1 MKIYKLAHNTID
13 NDDYKIL
20 IKFLENR
27 KILTQSKN
35 VNKFQKNFSDFLK
48 IKYSIFVNSGSSAN
62 LLIAQVLLEG
72 NYLKNRIVVLPSVS
86 WATTVSPYIQLGYK
100 VIFCDCD
107 KKSLGLDP
115 QHLEIICK
123 KYNPGL
129 VVLVNVLGHSNDLE
143 KIVFLKKKY
152 HFKIVEDNCES
163 LGSYNKKKLGT
174 YGLASSHSFYFGH
187 HISTIEGGMVSTNYK
202 NFSNISLAVRAHGW
216 SRDIEKH
223 YAQKLEKK
231 YNIDQFKSLYT
242 FYFSGF
248 NIRSTDLNAVLGI
261 NQLKK
266 INKISKI
273 RHKNFNYY
281 KKKLVNFWSQS
292 SDLNLVSSFGYATF
306 VKNKMEVYKYLEKKK
321 IQSRPVICG
330 NMAKQPFCIN
340 KSINKEKLNNAEFVD
355 RYGLYL
361 PNHANL
367 SLSDIDYITNCFLEI
382 AEPIFFNN

>member
-1 MKIYKLAHNTID
+1 MKIYKLAENTIS
-13 NDDYKIL
+13 NDDYKLL
-20 IKFLENR
+20 IKFLQNR
-27 KILTQSKN
+27 KTLTQSKI
-35 VNKFQKNFSDFLK
+35 VNNFQRNFSDFLK
-48 IKYSIFVNSGSSAN
+48 TKYSIFVNSGSSAN
-62 LLIAQVLLEG
+62 LLIAQVLIEG
-72 NYLKNRIVVLPSVS
+72 NFLKNRIVVLPSVS
-86 WATTVSPYIQLGYK
+86 WATTVSPFIQLGYK

-107 KKSLGLDP
+107 KTTLGLDP
-115 QHLEIICK
+115 QHLERICK

-129 VVLVNVLGHSNDLE
+129 VVLVNVLGHSNNLK
-143 KIVFLKKKY
+143 KITFLKKKY
-152 HFKIVEDNCES
+152 DFVVVEDNCES
-163 LGSYNKKKLGT
+163 LGSYEKKKLGT

-187 HISTIEGGMVSTNYK
+187 HISTIEGGMVSTNNK
-202 NFSNISLAVRAHGW
+202 IFSNISIAIRSHGW
-216 SRDIEKH
+216 SRDMEKN
-223 YAQKLEKK
+223 YARKLEKK

-248 NIRSTDLNAVLGI
+248 NIRSTDFNAALGI

-281 KKKLVNFWSQS
+281 KIKLINFWSQTS
-292 SDLNLVSSFGYATF
+292 NLNLVSSFGYATF
-306 VKNKMEVYKYLEKKK
+306 VKNRMEVYKYLEKKK

-340 KSINKEKLNNAEFVD
+340 KSINKEKLKNAEFVD

-361 PNHANL
+361 PNHANITKL
-367 SLSDIDYITNCFLEI
+367 DIDYITNCFLDV